1 MKIKLLV
8 FLVIVVA
15 VAALAYLYLFPG
27 DKAKI
32 RKQFDSLSS
41 LVSKEK
47 GESAFAMAYKVNAMA
62 NLFADSC
69 SFEFSQH
76 YMTGEYTPEQIT
88 SNAAKGRG
96 QFSKISLDFYDV
108 APDIKNDVA
117 VVETTVRFHGE
128 IKDSVKTVEETREV
142 QCKLKKIEGKWKF
155 TGFKVVEVL
164 KK

>member
-8 FLVIVVA
+8 FLVIA
-15 VAALAYLYLFPG
+15 VAATAFAALYLFPS
-27 DKAKI
+27 DRTKI
-32 RKQFDSLSS
+32 KKQFDSLSS

-47 GESAFAMAYKVNAMA
+47 GESAFAMAYKVNAIA

-69 SFEFSQH
+69 SFEFYKN
-76 YMTGEYTPEQIT
+76 YMTGDYTPEQIT
-88 SNAAKGRG
+88 SNAVKGRG
-96 QFSKISLDFYDV
+96 QFSKISLDFYDIV
-108 APDIKNDVA
+108 PDIQNDAA

-128 IKDSVKTVEETREV
+128 IKDSAKVAEETREI

-155 TGFKVVEVL
+155 TSFKVVEVL